1 MNELNYVP
9 ISENDRDALREALKK
24 EIVKCATG
32 RSVLE
37 KKEYHIELKDEKFK
51 TLVSDG
57 ELDLAAEIA
66 IEMLEEI
73 KNINKTM
80 RKPEFE
86 ELAAKVRSEESTIK
100 KTVLMHGMFSER
112 MKDLIGLAAE
122 CMRVG
127 GAYYTF
133 LSGPFITSAIF
144 SAYAV
149 IVNQGENED
158 LYITCA
164 FFLIRAILKMHSIPD

>member
-80 RKPEFE
+80 RKP
-86 ELAAKVRSEESTIK
+86 
-100 KTVLMHGMFSER
+100 
-112 MKDLIGLAAE
+112 
-122 CMRVG
+122 
-127 GAYYTF
+127 
-133 LSGPFITSAIF
+133 
-144 SAYAV
+144 
-149 IVNQGENED
+149 
-158 LYITCA
+158 
-164 FFLIRAILKMHSIPD
+164 